1 MPIQQSAARGVLSQ
15 ERRWDVVHPG
25 LDHLLAM
32 AQRCQNEGRM
42 CQAADIYWMLSEEH
56 TGTAQATASEE
67 GMRRLAET
75 CERNGSRHMAR
86 AIFERLSSLT

>member
-1 MPIQQSAARGVLSQ
+1 
-15 ERRWDVVHPG
+15 
-25 LDHLLAM
+25 M

-56 TGTAQATASEE
+56 TASEE

-75 CERNGSRHMAR
+75 YERNGSRHMAR